1 MAPFWKAFF
10 MVHLGKEF
18 FLAPVEK
25 EFFIWKGPPYFFRP
39 PMVVKIRG
47 VGVSGLVGGA
57 EIADPDVA
65 R

>member
-1 MAPFWKAFF
+1 